1 MSERFRFARE
11 DELSE
16 LAALVGHSF
25 IGRAPEQVEE
35 MLGRGP
41 LGGLE
46 VLWVGEEEDGRV
58 TAACHLLRLEQYF
71 GGGRLPMMGLAM
83 VAVSPARR
91 RRGLARR
98 LVAAGLR
105 EARERGDALSAL
117 YPFRITFY
125 EGLGYGL
132 AGVADQFMVAPSQL
146 PDAPERQRVELV
158 DGDDGRAAV
167 REVYERWAPTQNGQL
182 ARGDGNWRRVWD
194 QASAAAVYRA
204 PGGDAEGYAVL
215 RYRADLPPADRFLEV
230 EERAWLTPAA
240 RRGLHAWLGSLG
252 DQWSRIAYRA
262 HPDEGFAEIVREP
275 RLATGGAGWGLWF
288 PSATRMA
295 GPMLRLLDVGT
306 AWRARAVAPD
316 AALTLGLEVTDDDL
330 PENAGGWRLR
340 LEDGRVQ
347 AERSEAAGVDVTLRL
362 SVRTLARIFA
372 GALTP
377 SAAVEH
383 GHAEADRTDRL
394 GELDAAL
401 RTVRPWTFDRF

>member
-11 DELSE
+11 DELPH
-16 LAALVGHSF
+16 LATLVGHSF
-25 IGRAPEQVEE
+25 IGRTQEKLEE

-71 GGGRLPMMGLAM
+71 GGSSLPMMGLAL

-105 EARERGDALSAL
+105 ESRERGDALSAL

-132 AGVADQFMVAPSQL
+132 AGSADQFLIAPSQL

-158 DGDDGRAAV
+158 EGEDGRAAV
-167 REVYERWAPTQNGQL
+167 REVYDRWAPTQNGQL
-182 ARGDGNWRRVWD
+182 ARADGNWRRVWD
-194 QASAAAVYRA
+194 YASAAALYRGPDDA
-204 PGGDAEGYAVL
+204 PEGYAIL
-215 RYRADLPPADRFLEV
+215 RYPADVPPADRSLEV
-230 EERAWLTPAA
+230 EEQAWLTPGA
-240 RRGLHAWLGSLG
+240 RRGIHAWLGSLG

-262 HPDEGFAEIVREP
+262 HPDEGFAEVVREP

-295 GPMLRLLDVGT
+295 GPMLRLLDIDA
-306 AWRARAVAPD
+306 AWRARAVTPHAN
-316 AALTLGLEVTDDDL
+316 LTIALEVTDDDVA
-330 PENAGGWRLR
+330 ENAGSWRFR
-340 LEDGRVQ
+340 LENGRVGV
-347 AERSEAAGVDVTLRL
+347 ERSAADGVDLTLRL
-362 SVRTLARIFA
+362 SIRTLSRIYA
-372 GALTP
+372 GSLAP
-377 SAAVEH
+377 SVAVEH
-383 GHAEADRTDRL
+383 GLAEADRTDRL
-394 GELDAAL
+394 GVLDAAL